1 MTLGIINGDNIYY
14 PSIKGGLSWKTER
27 KGVAGMLKFDAVQDN
42 DLVCENGNTVFMID
56 DAGIETFQGYIF
68 KKSPGK
74 DGILS
79 ITAYDQLR
87 YLKNKDSM
95 IYENWT
101 ESTLLKTI
109 CSRFN
114 MKVGTIED
122 TVYKVSRSED
132 NSALFDMII
141 NAEDETMTSLKTMHV
156 LYDDYGKVC
165 LRNIDNMR
173 VPILITSDTG
183 QDYTYIESIDDETYN
198 QIKLAYDNKETGE
211 RELYVAKDSN
221 NIGKWGTLQ
230 YYEKL
235 QSTDSAKE
243 KANSLLKLYNAE
255 SKSLTVKDCFGDSRV
270 RAGTMVMVDLSIDG
284 DEIYMWMLVETASHL
299 YNSGL
304 HTMDLKLR
312 GGDILA

>member
-56 DAGIETFQGYIF
+56 DAGIETFHGYIF

-141 NAEDETMTSLKTMHV
+141 NAEDETMASLKTMHV

-165 LRNIDNMR
+165 LRSIDNMR

-284 DEIYMWMLVETASHL
+284 EEIYMWMLVETASHL